1 MSSTLSPMPKRLVLM
16 LCLLPSLLLGQL
28 AFAADTPAD
37 TITTFHAVLI
47 DNMKNG
53 ATLKCSGRSEKIGA
67 AVDAGFDLP
76 FLAQRVLRRQWKDLS
91 EEQRATFVSTFRELV
106 LATYTSQ
113 FAQFGGEKFET
124 LTTKELADGTRLV
137 NAKLTPGRG
146 APVNFDYV
154 LREGNGAW
162 RIVNVVADG
171 VSDLALRSSQYDK
184 IYKANG
190 FDGLIA
196 QIKQQIEANKKGC

>member
-1 MSSTLSPMPKRLVLM
+1 MPKRFVLL
-16 LCLLPSLLLGQL
+16 LCLLPSLLLGRL
-28 AFAADTPAD
+28 AFAAGTPAD
-37 TITTFHAVLI
+37 AVTTFHDVLI
-47 DNMKNG
+47 SNMKNG

-91 EEQRATFVSTFRELV
+91 EEQRSTFVATFRELV
-106 LATYTSQ
+106 LATYASQ

-124 LTTKELADGTRLV
+124 LTTRELADGTRLV
-137 NAKLTPGRG
+137 NAKLTPGHG

-154 LREGNGAW
+154 MRESNGGW
-162 RIVNVVADG
+162 RIINVVADG

-184 IYKANG
+184 IYKAGG
-190 FDGLIA
+190 FDGLIT
-196 QIKQQIEANKKGC
+196 QIKLQTEANRKGC